1 MKKYFAVADV
11 VPEDVKSYLTPGK
24 EYEVRNMDY
33 YGFAITDDTGD
44 NIWCL
49 LEGCGFLDG
58 NNWRIIGR
66 EEPDAAADFVSMKSE
81 TVIADNHSGI
91 ALDTQVAGGEKFDQ
105 DKVPLHLLDTY
116 ALEETAKVLAFGAK
130 KYGANNWRKG
140 IKKTRLLAAALRHLF
155 AYLRGEDLD
164 PESRLSHIAHA
175 MCCCMFLLGLM
186 HRTDLDDRYKDT
198 E

>member
-58 NNWRIIGR
+58 KNWRIIER
-66 EEPDAAADFVSMKSE
+66 DVADEHAS
-81 TVIADNHSGI
+81 T
-91 ALDTQVAGGEKFDQ
+91 ALDTQVGGEHYKS
-105 DKVPLHLLDTY
+105 
-116 ALEETAKVLAFGAK
+116 LAIQPIE
-130 KYGANNWRKG
+130 YIHANNIGYAEGCVIKYVTRWRSKNG
-140 IKKTRLLAAALRHLF
+140 I
-155 AYLRGEDLD
+155 EDLRKARHFID
-164 PESRLSHIAHA
+164 
-175 MCCCMFLLGLM
+175 LLI
-186 HRTDLDDRYKDT
+186 DLETKQ
-198 E
+198 